1 MFKKLVPV
9 IITLTVSS
17 CASLSNEGVNVLL
30 VDANIQLPKDCSF
43 IRYVES
49 AAAQD
54 DLSSSFEVAKI
65 RLRNEA
71 GKESANYVVITKKSE
86 GIFPGSG
93 VIGGK
98 AYRCII

>member
-9 IITLTVSS
+9 IITLAVSS
-17 CASLSNEGVNVLL
+17 CTSLSNEG
-30 VDANIQLPKDCSF
+30 
-43 IRYVES
+43 
-49 AAAQD
+49 
-54 DLSSSFEVAKI
+54 
-65 RLRNEA
+65 
-71 GKESANYVVITKKSE
+71 ANYVVVTKKSE

>member
-9 IITLTVSS
+9 IITLAVSS
-17 CASLSNEGVNVLL
+17 CTSLSNEGANVLL
-30 VDANIQLPKDCSF
+30 VDTNIQLPKDCSF
-43 IRYVES
+43 IKYVER

-65 RLRNEA
+65 RVRNEA
-71 GKESANYVVITKKSE
+71 GNEGANYVVITKKSE
-86 GIFPGSG
+86 GVFLGSG

>member
-1 MFKKLVPV
+1 
-9 IITLTVSS
+9 
-17 CASLSNEGVNVLL
+17 
-30 VDANIQLPKDCSF
+30 
-43 IRYVES
+43 
-49 AAAQD
+49 
-54 DLSSSFEVAKI
+54 
-65 RLRNEA
+65 LRNEA